1 MSGHD
6 GGGSF
11 LLAGVSP
18 PPFVLSSRARVAL
31 EVIDKLTENVEMV
44 AWLISVAARR
54 RACRIHC
61 VFVL

>member
-1 MSGHD
+1 MTVGESV
-6 GGGSF
+6 
-11 LLAGVSP
+11 LLAGVGP
-18 PPFVLSSRARVAL
+18 PAFVLGSRARVAL
-31 EVIDKLTENVEMV
+31 EVIDKLTENVEMI